1 MVYRLFVEKKEG
13 LRVEAEALQAEIRD
27 LLGVSALKSLRL
39 LNRYDVEKID
49 QDLFEACIYTVLPS
63 RRPIMFIMSCRR
75 QNVFLP

>member
-39 LNRYDVEKID
+39 LNRYEMCIRDRLAAFGIAKQVLSLIKIGS
-49 QDLFEACIYTVLPS
+49 AAIWAG
-63 RRPIMFIMSCRR
+63 
-75 QNVFLP
+75 